1 MPATVR
7 DSRATMRARARDP
20 GSTTQA
26 DVQSPG
32 PMSSSRAARTARR
45 SASVSI
51 MDAGILPYAPEPV
64 NTAPGA
70 AFSPQDLGNTRWRR
84 CSRQGIKV
92 RHKTSPLAPAVPST
106 GGTDRAHPKVAR
118 CSGFSSGEHREA
130 AEAPPFRGSDPEPP
144 VPEANRWLT
153 SVRIFLEGTPRVR
166 SSAPSWSEDAT
177 PQPGGP
183 TMWNRR
189 ILLAS
194 LSAIVLFGTP
204 AFAQETTTGT
214 ITGNVTDP
222 TGRGIPGA
230 VVIATS
236 GTGTQVAESDA
247 KGHYVLPF
255 LRPGT
260 YTLRVEAPGGFNTV
274 VKSDVTVGLN
284 VRVQMDFTLE
294 PGKTET
300 VTVTG
305 ETPLVDPK
313 STASSTNLKYED
325 FANSVPLGRSF
336 TDTYAV
342 APGVVSGL
350 GTGQGNYAI
359 SGASGLENSYLIDGV
374 NVTNTGYGGIGAYN
388 IVYGSLGTGVTS
400 EFLDEVQ
407 IKTGGFEAEYG
418 QALGGIIN
426 TIVKSGTNDFK
437 GSVSWFSTPGGARS
451 NYSLV
456 NLDTGTTNQ
465 VYEDV
470 QDYAFSLG
478 GPIKKDKLFY
488 FVAFNPVVT
497 TQRNQANSIENP
509 GFAAAQAG
517 NPRFTDASTGFNV
530 TDAQA
535 FPSAGGE
542 LERKRTADNYAL
554 KLSWRASE
562 KQQLELTFFGDP
574 AVGAQGFQRDIAP
587 LYTDFASGGGQSRIE
602 YGSNNGTL
610 KWNGVFT
617 PTFFAEGQ
625 ISRHVGKFREDPTV
639 DETRY
644 RDLRNNLEF
653 RRGATDYSL
662 DGTAASTAP
671 FRTPVTPVVD
681 YRGGVGF
688 ISNQDDKSTPYLL
701 KLTNLA
707 GKHEIKWGLE
717 YDDISYLDTATY
729 TGSSFNVQLPV
740 SNDAG
745 DPVDAEDCTSVPGT
759 CSPGSDGIQDVLL
772 IPTRGGAQ
780 VDVRN
785 GNGDPTV
792 AYDSANRFRVTRA
805 RMGPALPPTS
815 ATESN
820 AFVQDTWSIAP
831 RVTLKLG
838 VRATKEAIAG
848 AGR

>member
-1 MPATVR
+1 
-7 DSRATMRARARDP
+7 
-20 GSTTQA
+20 
-26 DVQSPG
+26 
-32 PMSSSRAARTARR
+32 
-45 SASVSI
+45 
-51 MDAGILPYAPEPV
+51 
-64 NTAPGA
+64 
-70 AFSPQDLGNTRWRR
+70 
-84 CSRQGIKV
+84 
-92 RHKTSPLAPAVPST
+92 
-106 GGTDRAHPKVAR
+106 
-118 CSGFSSGEHREA
+118 
-130 AEAPPFRGSDPEPP
+130 
-144 VPEANRWLT
+144 
-153 SVRIFLEGTPRVR
+153 
-166 SSAPSWSEDAT
+166 
-177 PQPGGP
+177 
-183 TMWNRR
+183 MWNFR

-194 LSAIVLFGTP
+194 LSAIVLLGTP

-260 YTLRVEAPGGFNTV
+260 YSLRVEAPGGFNTV
-274 VKSDVTVGLN
+274 VKSDLTVGLN

-305 ETPLVDPK
+305 ETPLIDPK
-313 STASSTNLKYED
+313 STASSTNIKYED

-497 TQRNQANSIENP
+497 TQRNQANTIENP

-530 TDAQA
+530 TDPLA
-535 FPSAGGE
+535 FPSADRE

-574 AVGAQGFQRDIAP
+574 ATGAQGFQRDIAP

-617 PTFFAEGQ
+617 PTFFVEGQ

-639 DETRY
+639 DEIRY

-662 DGTAASTAP
+662 DGTAASAAP
-671 FRTPVTPVVD
+671 FTTPVTPVVD

-688 ISNQDDKSTPYLL
+688 ISNQDDKSTQYLL

-717 YDDISYLDTATY
+717 YDDISYLDTGTY

-759 CSPGSDGIQDVLL
+759 CSPGSDGVQDVIL

-820 AFVQDTWSIAP
+820 AFVQDTYSITP
-831 RVTLKLG
+831 RVTLKVG

-848 AGR
+848 AGRFTLPFATKVVDINGLPTRIYQPGTSSYEPNDYTFSGNFAPRVGIVWDVLGDGKSRAYLN